1 MSDFKI
7 SKHISRLAAVQV
19 MYQKD
24 ITGLELDGIIDNFV
38 NFYLN
43 HEEEYKGINLK
54 FFKSLISHFK
64 EEIDFTG
71 IVSRNIDNGKSFATP
86 SVIASCIIKVA
97 ILEMMFEKTDIPV
110 IINEYVELSKDFVDK
125 KGVNFTNAILDK
137 ISKQIERKCQEKA

>member
-1 MSDFKI
+1 
-7 SKHISRLAAVQV
+7 

-24 ITGLELDGIIDNFV
+24 ITGLELNGIIDNFV

-54 FFKSLISHFK
+54 FFKSLISHFQD
-64 EEIDFTG
+64 EIDFTG
-71 IVSRNIDNGKSFATP
+71 IVSRNIDNGKSFSSP

-97 ILEMMFEKTDIPV
+97 IIEMMFEKTDIPV
-110 IINEYVELSKDFVDK
+110 IINEYVELSKDFIDK